1 MTAQMKNAVVAGI
14 GLLVLFFFFTPVLA
28 ANSIVGQWH
37 YATSNHWSKGP
48 VPAGVP
54 SKGILEITQ
63 AGDQFKMEFKSGMV
77 FSPTDLKYF
86 TGKKI
91 GPEYVFSNEMI
102 VDDEGGRAINTQ
114 TLKMITD
121 NSFKGK
127 SFSQYS
133 NSGIKFSWGFDIEL
147 TKTTVQTG
155 ATSQN

>member
-1 MTAQMKNAVVAGI
+1 MQRPII
-14 GLLVLFFFFTPVLA
+14 GQKAPFLLVCKQ
-28 ANSIVGQWH
+28 G
-37 YATSNHWSKGP
+37 
-48 VPAGVP
+48 
-54 SKGILEITQ
+54 GILEITQ

-77 FSPTDLKYF
+77 FSPADLKYF

-102 VDDEGGRAINTQ
+102 VDDEGGRAIQ
-114 TLKMITD
+114 YP
-121 NSFKGK
+121 NSENDYGQFFQGK

-147 TKTTVQTG
+147 TKTTAQTG

>member
-1 MTAQMKNAVVAGI
+1 
-14 GLLVLFFFFTPVLA
+14 
-28 ANSIVGQWH
+28 
-37 YATSNHWSKGP
+37 
-48 VPAGVP
+48 
-54 SKGILEITQ
+54 
-63 AGDQFKMEFKSGMV
+63 MEFKSGMV

-91 GPEYVFSNEMI
+91 GPKYVFSNEMI
-102 VDDEGGRAINTQ
+102 VDDEGGRAMNTQ

-121 NSFKGK
+121 NSFKRK

-147 TKTTVQTG
+147 TKTTAQTG